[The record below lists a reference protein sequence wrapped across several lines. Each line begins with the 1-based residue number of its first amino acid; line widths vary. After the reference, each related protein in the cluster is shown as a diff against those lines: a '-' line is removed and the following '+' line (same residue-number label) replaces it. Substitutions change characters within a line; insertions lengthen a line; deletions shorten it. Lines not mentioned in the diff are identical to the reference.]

1 MRWKAVLILFII
13 LLALIPAYLL
23 NQWLQKKIR
32 PRESIG
38 RLFLYLFSGML
49 TVFVFVLVLVFLIR
63 VIFPGA

>member
-1 MRWKAVLILFII
+1 MKWKSIIILFII
-13 LLALIPAYLL
+13 LAALIPAYIL
-23 NQWLQKKIR
+23 NQLLQKKIR

-49 TVFVFVLVLVFLIR
+49 TVFVFVLVLVLLIK